1 MTFVSFTSSNC
12 ACQFTWHNWR
22 AHPGMQNAKRWLKE
36 RLKNFLEYSS
46 QTTIKMWS
54 TIDWVLISMEC
65 LSLLP
70 DSRNLTW
77 EYQAKHVHPLH
88 HLMLYRN
95 SNIDSNFFT
104 HEGFPFSFAAT
115 FRPTTARLLPSIDSN
130 WEISGGVHGMEE
142 VDYSA
147 KLRRPKK
154 GRVTARPQNKRWTYT
169 RVSDEIPTPP
179 FTSPRC

>member
-1 MTFVSFTSSNC
+1 MSVI
-12 ACQFTWHNWR
+12 A
-22 AHPGMQNAKRWLKE
+22 P
-36 RLKNFLEYSS
+36 RLS
-46 QTTIKMWS
+46 Q
-54 TIDWVLISMEC
+54 
-65 LSLLP
+65 P
-70 DSRNLTW
+70 DMGT
-77 EYQAKHVHPLH
+77 QAKHEHPLH

-154 GRVTARPQNKRWTYT
+154 RPRYGKAVEQKMNIHT
-169 RVSDEIPTPP
+169 RV
-179 FTSPRC
+179 